1 MRERKRTSARVLLRS
16 ERGEVLLIRF
26 EVLRSGEPWVFW
38 AAPGGEVEQAESPAD
53 AAAREVREEL
63 GLEIAVEGPV
73 RVEQNRFE
81 HWGEMMDNTD
91 HFFTTQILRSG
102 PRLSGVT
109 EAERSIMK
117 EVHWWTAAEIEASG
131 ETIFPVWLAEWM
143 RSQQTGAD
151 AVKRSSAS

>member
-1 MRERKRTSARVLLRS
+1 MLLCS

-38 AAPGGEVEQAESPAD
+38 AAPGGEVEAGESPAE
-53 AAAREVREEL
+53 AAVREVREEL
-63 GLEIAVEGPV
+63 GVEIAVEGPL

-91 HFFTTQILRSG
+91 HFFTATALHNE
-102 PRLSGVT
+102 PRLDGLT

-117 EVHWWTAAEIEASG
+117 EARWWTDKELQASS

-143 RSQQTGAD
+143 R
-151 AVKRSSAS
+151 